1 MNTHHGHTQAQ
12 VPNVHELARDD
23 ARCGYSQDTARAAR
37 MVRGI
42 KACATV
48 LFAEREESLELGAYL
63 RSGLIEAI
71 DELTHEVGCEL
82 DALSEAIIAGKK
94 LW

>member
-1 MNTHHGHTQAQ
+1 MNAQHDHDHDQ

-23 ARCGYSQDTARAAR
+23 AKCWHSQATARAAR

>member
-1 MNTHHGHTQAQ
+1 MSAQHDQARAR

-23 ARCGYSQDTARAAR
+23 AQCGYSQDTARAAR

-42 KACATV
+42 QACATV
-48 LFAEREESLELGAYL
+48 LFAEREENLELSAYL
-63 RSGLIEAI
+63 RCGLIEAI
-71 DELTHEVGCEL
+71 DELAREVECEL
-82 DALSEAIIAGKK
+82 ETLSEAIIAGKK